1 MLPTPASLSQ
11 RLAISWPTDWSLCFC
26 VCAGH
31 RDEIVSEL
39 TGKKSSAS
47 TVRDA
52 VGGCSDL
59 LALCLLLPASSYLL
73 CCSRGTCMHWSHLAS
88 RGLQSAGEL
97 RFPGQPAA
105 NARKQDQLH

>member
-11 RLAISWPTDWSLCFC
+11 RLAISWPTDWSLCLR

-59 LALCLLLPASSYLL
+59 LASSVPPSPGFFLPALLLQRHLYALEPPGQQGAPERRGAAFPRTASS
-73 CCSRGTCMHWSHLAS
+73 
-88 RGLQSAGEL
+88 
-97 RFPGQPAA
+97 
-105 NARKQDQLH
+105 